1 MDVDTSLINLL
12 VLDLGV
18 FFYSYYFF
26 YLIHVQ
32 LKKIICQRLMVKDSR
47 HNSKMAS
54 SEIYLCLK
62 ISHIAF
68 QMVKIR
74 I

>member
-1 MDVDTSLINLL
+1 MSLINLL

-18 FFYSYYFF
+18 FFYNYFF

-54 SEIYLCLK
+54 SEINSCLK
-62 ISHIAF
+62 ISHVAF
-68 QMVKIR
+68 QMVEIR